1 MTGMLSKSMGQ
12 ILRVSAAT
20 HILFSMESNSEIS
33 DDIFQMAIDAG
44 INFVEVCCQHAAFI
58 TGRGNIDDQL
68 QNIDSGRCNTFLT
81 SST

>member
-1 MTGMLSKSMGQ
+1 MLSKSMGQ
-12 ILRVSAAT
+12 TLCVSAAM
-20 HILFSMESNSEIS
+20 HFLFSMESDSEIS
-33 DDIFQMAIDAG
+33 DDISQMAIDAG

-68 QNIDSGRCNTFLT
+68 QIIDSGRCNTFLT